1 MAGVVAISSGCAVMN
16 VDGAIYTGLCGVVSA
31 RTASRCANQQRSRPT
46 GFIAGWAYYIGGM
59 LCLKLRYDDVSH
71 GVAIHFFSAVW
82 GCLATGLF
90 ATEAGYQRAYPAD
103 RLAECYGVFYGA
115 DVNLLLAQVFL
126 CMFVIMWAGLISTV
140 VFGLL
145 YLGGV
150 GRYSQN
156 MEVDGIDYHQFGGK
170 TQFVPLTKDADLF
183 RVAHGILT
191 DTDYGTDIKGTTR
204 TL

>member
-1 MAGVVAISSGCAVMN
+1 
-16 VDGAIYTGLCGVVSA
+16 
-31 RTASRCANQQRSRPT
+31 
-46 GFIAGWAYYIGGM
+46 M

-126 CMFVIMWAGLISTV
+126 CMFVIMWA
-140 VFGLL
+140 
-145 YLGGV
+145 
-150 GRYSQN
+150 
-156 MEVDGIDYHQFGGK
+156 
-170 TQFVPLTKDADLF
+170 
-183 RVAHGILT
+183 
-191 DTDYGTDIKGTTR
+191 
-204 TL
+204 